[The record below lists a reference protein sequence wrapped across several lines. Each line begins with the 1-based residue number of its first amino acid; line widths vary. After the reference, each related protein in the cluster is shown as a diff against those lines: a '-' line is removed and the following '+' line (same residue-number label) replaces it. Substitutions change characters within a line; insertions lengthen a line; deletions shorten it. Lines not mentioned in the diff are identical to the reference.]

1 MLCFARL
8 MRCVAREF
16 WRSSGYMYEL
26 GTTGRAGRGGVK
38 TEGDDRCVR
47 YAMTPGAR
55 ATRRCD

>member
-1 MLCFARL
+1 

-38 TEGDDRCVR
+38 TEGDDRCVWHD
-47 YAMTPGAR
+47 YWTP
-55 ATRRCD
+55 CDEKV